1 MRVHIDQDSCIE
13 CGLCASTCPEVFEQN
28 AGEKA
33 NIVKCYQLGG
43 ASDGEVGEPLQKCAE
58 EAAASCPVEAI
69 DTGD

>member
-1 MRVHIDQDSCIE
+1 
-13 CGLCASTCPEVFEQN
+13 
-28 AGEKA
+28 
-33 NIVKCYQLGG
+33 VKCYQLGG

>member
-1 MRVHIDQDSCIE
+1 MKIHIDQDTCIE

-33 NIVKCYQLGG
+33 NIVKCYQLDK
-43 ASDGEVGEPLQKCAE
+43 ASDGAVGEPLQKCTE
-58 EAAASCPVEAI
+58 DAAASCPVEAI